1 LSQQRVIPVLKGE
14 AYDNLFGA
22 LKSKDTKETYA
33 FRLKQYLFYLNMHTP
48 DELLLMDNATAQK
61 KIIGYILYLKN
72 EKGLSYSSLEGV
84 CAPLK
89 KFYAMNDVML
99 NWDKIHAYL
108 GQHEKTVEDRP
119 YSSEQIKR
127 LLKSSNDRIMVM
139 ILLLASSGMRRG
151 ALSGLRRKHLKYI
164 EKYGLY
170 QITTYPK
177 AKYITFCTPECATAI
192 NNYFDYRRRCGET
205 INDES
210 PVIRDAF
217 NRHNLDKI
225 RNPQPV
231 SNDGLKFMLEGVVK
245 NSGLERKHE
254 YVNGKVSQRTEIMA
268 AHGLRKFFDTNLSRA
283 RLQRNKMEALMGHKS
298 LQQLYD
304 KPDDEELLEEYLKAV
319 ELLTINDENRLK
331 AKVATLEDKDKQ
343 IQELSKAVEE
353 MRSQAVQSAEVQEKK
368 NRELKELKNEV
379 RQMYDKIQNLMTK
392 YDKLGLIS

>member
-1 LSQQRVIPVLKGE
+1 LKGE

-22 LKSKDTKETYA
+22 LKSRDTKETYA

-61 KIIGYILYLKN
+61 NIIGYILYLKN

-99 NWDKIHAYL
+99 NWAKIHAYL
-108 GQHEKTVEDRP
+108 GQHEKTIEDRP
-119 YSSEQIKR
+119 YSREQIKR
-127 LLKSSNDRIMVM
+127 LLKFSNDRIMAM

-164 EKYGLY
+164 EKSGLY

-177 AKYITFCTPECATAI
+177 AKEKYITFCTPECATAI
-192 NNYFDYRRRCGET
+192 NNYFDYRRRCGEI

-319 ELLTINDENRLK
+319 DLLTINDENRLK

-343 IQELSKAVEE
+343 IQELTKAVEE

>member
-1 LSQQRVIPVLKGE
+1 MKGE

-22 LKSKDTKETYA
+22 LKSRDTKETYA

-61 KIIGYILYLKN
+61 NIIGYILYLKN

-99 NWDKIHAYL
+99 NWAKIHAYL
-108 GQHEKTVEDRP
+108 GQHEKTIEDRP
-119 YSSEQIKR
+119 YSREQIKR
-127 LLKSSNDRIMVM
+127 LLKFSNDRIMAM

-164 EKYGLY
+164 EKSGLY

-177 AKYITFCTPECATAI
+177 AKEKYITFCTPECATAI
-192 NNYFDYRRRCGET
+192 NNYFDYRRRCGEI

-319 ELLTINDENRLK
+319 DLLTINDENRLK

-343 IQELSKAVEE
+343 IQELTKAVEE